1 MELSEKV
8 NKIFAHIKGF
18 KSYFE
23 KKLGNIPFGTTEV
36 FKTTFLKQRQNGVLI
51 NYLATVPKCTG
62 TCAWKRRRLCM
73 QKPMS
78 QNL

>member
-36 FKTTFLKQRQNGVLI
+36 FKTTFLQQRR
-51 NYLATVPKCTG
+51 
-62 TCAWKRRRLCM
+62 KRRFNKLSCHR
-73 QKPMS
+73 P
-78 QNL
+78 